1 MRKPNM
7 AKLLDSNAVK
17 IARSKVK
24 SGATSINDFVGEKWE
39 DGQESLA
46 PLSGDNW
53 YIRTAEAC
61 DDIRDAMLNRK
72 SGYSEKVAKAVIGKL
87 GFVGA
92 PAAIFSIAALLG
104 TASTGTAI
112 GTLSGAAFNSAALA
126 WVGGSVVAGGVILSF
141 AALAGG
147 LGAAAGAG
155 VVIKKYLSGEAI
167 ELDDL
172 PATERDI
179 VEACLG
185 LSVALRSQDLI
196 DSNIDPAVID
206 ELQNQALAPLSDRL
220 LERKITTQSWS
231 LLRRRKFV
239 SAHEKLLMCLS
250 FLKSAPRRDRSI
262 VIGITSAVLMKLM
275 SSETPTFDQNEQFVL
290 DALRRSKNSLSEAS
304 DEELANYV
312 QSLSPEQLKGVSNNI
327 KGIAHELRFAFEENA
342 DGDNYT
348 VEIFEETNHAGSDIR
363 LINTETGEVEEF
375 QLKATAFR
383 SYVEEHM
390 EKYGDISVL
399 ATTEV
404 ANDAQDI
411 GSSGISNEELKS
423 DVETVTEGLSDLG
436 TNSVVNSMALA
447 GLITMARNTHA
458 LLNGGG
464 LGTISKKEIVEAGVK
479 SALVSGVVHVLIS

>member
-1 MRKPNM
+1 MRKPNISI
-7 AKLLDSNAVK
+7 LLDSDAVK
-17 IARSKVK
+17 VARSSVK
-24 SGATSINDFVGEKWE
+24 SGAASINEFVGEKWE

-46 PLSGDNW
+46 PLSKDNW
-53 YIRTAEAC
+53 YIRTSEAC
-61 DDIRDAMLNRK
+61 DDIRDAILNQK

-112 GTLSGAAFNSAALA
+112 GTLGGAAFNSAALT
-126 WVGGSVVAGGVILSF
+126 WVGGSVIAGGVILSF

-155 VVIKKYLSGEAI
+155 VIIKKYLSGEAI
-167 ELDDL
+167 EIEKL
-172 PATERDI
+172 PTSERNI

-185 LSVALRSQDLI
+185 LSVALRSQSSLSSDI
-196 DSNIDPAVID
+196 SPAVID
-206 ELQNQALAPLSDRL
+206 ELQNQALAPLNEKL
-220 LERKITTQSWS
+220 LERKITTQTWS

-239 SAHEKLLMCLS
+239 RAHEKLLMSLS
-250 FLKSAPRRDRSI
+250 FLMSAPRRDRSV

-275 SSETPTFDQNEQFVL
+275 SNEMATFDQNEQYVL
-290 DALRRSKNSLSEAS
+290 DALRRSKNSLSDAS
-304 DEELANYV
+304 DEELASYI

-327 KGIAHELRFAFEENA
+327 KGIAHELRYVAEENA
-342 DGDNYT
+342 DGDKYT

-375 QLKATAFR
+375 QLKATAYH

-390 EKYGDISVL
+390 KRYSDISVL

-404 ANDAQDI
+404 ANGAEDI
-411 GSSGISNEELKS
+411 GSTEISNKELS
-423 DVETVTEGLSDLG
+423 GDVGDVTKGLSDFDPS
-436 TNSVVNSMALA
+436 SVADSMALA
-447 GLITMARNTHA
+447 GLITMARNTRI
-458 LLNGGG
+458 LLNGGD
-464 LGTISKKEIVEAGVK
+464 TRSESKTLIVEAGVK
-479 SALVSGVVHVLIS
+479 SALVSGVVHLLIN